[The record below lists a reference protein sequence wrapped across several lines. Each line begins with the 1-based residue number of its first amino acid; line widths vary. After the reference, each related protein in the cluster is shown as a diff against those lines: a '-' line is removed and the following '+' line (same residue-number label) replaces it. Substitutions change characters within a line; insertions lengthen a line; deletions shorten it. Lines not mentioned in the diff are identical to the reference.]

1 MGEHLV
7 GPKLR
12 KIICVANP
20 CLVSFAQFQDSSCT
34 LYHQQKND
42 AAYDQVRKGRPGPEY
57 QEGSGNHAQ
66 VDDNIV
72 GGEDKAGLHMCFI
85 LVFRF
90 LQEVK
95 AIAVG
100 QKSQDRDYNH
110 GVEIR
115 QFLRPQKA
123 AKDFQK
129 TQGGE
134 QQLEVAGQP
143 GYFFLPQE
151 RAANGINADPI
162 HKGIGQHIQTVG
174 YQAHRP
180 GKQAGAYFD
189 YKKAEIDEQYGPQ
202 QSFLVAVL

>member
-1 MGEHLV
+1 
-7 GPKLR
+7 
-12 KIICVANP
+12 
-20 CLVSFAQFQDSSCT
+20 
-34 LYHQQKND
+34 
-42 AAYDQVRKGRPGPEY
+42 
-57 QEGSGNHAQ
+57 
-66 VDDNIV
+66 
-72 GGEDKAGLHMCFI
+72 MCFI

-115 QFLRPQKA
+115 QFFRPQKA

-151 RAANGINADPI
+151 RAARSEE
-162 HKGIGQHIQTVG
+162 HTSELQS
-174 YQAHRP
+174 RP
-180 GKQAGAYFD
+180 HLVCRLLLE
-189 YKKAEIDEQYGPQ
+189 KKKDDR
-202 QSFLVAVL
+202 